1 MCCNKINP
9 CNPPNLQM
17 RITPP
22 VLCPECCMKTLG
34 YLNPRFT
41 LSDIT
46 SLAEEKAEETCNR
59 ALRIMEGE
67 VSIPTGKE
75 APFSFHVF
83 GKDVKLLS
91 DIYKYID
98 AVVLRKLPADAEG
111 SQKLPR
117 LMNLLRVVGS
127 TIEASMLAQVEKGLL
142 ALQCVLLEQT
152 SSFYPGLGERKPLF
166 KPIDVIDLPRD
177 KRKCSLC
184 KENYIAKEGEVRV
197 EEKPVQLPCGHVYGR
212 ACLLDQCFDQ
222 YSLTCP
228 HCGRDFEHASYLIEW
243 TVEESPWWVKHIRGE
258 HVA

>member
-1 MCCNKINP
+1 
-9 CNPPNLQM
+9 
-17 RITPP
+17 
-22 VLCPECCMKTLG
+22 MKTLG